1 VVVTTTPKLTISTQP
16 AHTVTVHKPGEVS
29 PLPSRALHTSPL
41 ASALEPTAAGP
52 AAEVVLRKH
61 AKQSLSQPTIPEE
74 GPEHSEESESGPAP
88 IPATFSLSASVLR
101 PKPELRVVKSLAQEL
116 TGAISKE
123 VTSSLKKSASFKE
136 EKAAE
141 PAKQPMPSQPP
152 PPPAL
157 AETTK
162 SPKSTRQESVER
174 LFKAIRGSSRLDS
187 KSKKR
192 ETSLSP
198 SGQPASTAE
207 AAATSSSSSAT
218 PAAASGKASKKEAA
232 KKNAQEKRDIF
243 KSLH

>member
-1 VVVTTTPKLTISTQP
+1 M
-16 AHTVTVHKPGEVS
+16 TVHKPGEVS

-41 ASALEPTAAGP
+41 ASAVEVTPSP
-52 AAEVVLRKH
+52 EVVLRKH

-74 GPEHSEESESGPAP
+74 GPEHAEEIEVADATPFASPLPMS
-88 IPATFSLSASVLR
+88 ATFALSASVLR

-116 TGAISKE
+116 TGAIGKD
-123 VTSSLKKSASFKE
+123 VNSSLKKSASFKE
-136 EKAAE
+136 EKPSE
-141 PAKQPMPSQPP
+141 QPVKQPMPTHPP
-152 PPPAL
+152 PPQPPL
-157 AETTK
+157 TETTK

-174 LFKAIRGSSRLDS
+174 LFKAIRGSGRLDS

-198 SGQPASTAE
+198 SGGQS
-207 AAATSSSSSAT
+207 AAAAAGEASASSSSAAGT
-218 PAAASGKASKKEAA
+218 GGGKASKKDSS